1 LKISKILNNN
11 AVVAKDGKEEK
22 IVMGPGIAFQRR
34 KNDPV
39 PQAKIE
45 KVFVMRDESE
55 KFQELLRTL
64 PEEHIE
70 IAEEVISYA
79 EEKLDVELNQHIH
92 IALTDHMSFAIERIE
107 SGIEIQ
113 NKLLNEIR
121 GLYREE
127 FQVGLWAVKRMEER
141 FGITVPEDE
150 AGYIALHIHT
160 AKMNASNMMEAL
172 NITTMIS
179 EMIEILQSECEITLE
194 EHTISYQRLL
204 THLRFAL
211 QRVERNEPFHDM
223 DVEMLQ
229 MIKEKYN
236 AAFRCASKMAQF
248 VEKEYA
254 LTFPESE
261 LGYISLHIQR
271 ILTHNN

>member
-1 LKISKILNNN
+1 MKISKILNNN
-11 AVVAKDGKEEK
+11 AVVVKDGKEEK
-22 IVMGPGIAFQRR
+22 IVMGPGIAFQKR

-79 EEKLDVELNQHIH
+79 EEKLGVELNQHIH

-107 SGIEIQ
+107 GGIDIQ

-121 GLYREE
+121 GLYQDE
-127 FQVGLWAVKRMEER
+127 FQVGLWAVKRIEER
-141 FGITVPEDE
+141 FGINVPEDE

-160 AKMNASNMMEAL
+160 AKMNAGNMMEAL

-179 EMIEILQSECEITLE
+179 EMIEILQNECDIMLE
-194 EHTISYQRLL
+194 DHTISYQRLL

-211 QRVERNEPFHDM
+211 QRVERKEPFHDM

-229 MIKEKYN
+229 MIKEKYS
-236 AAFRCASKMAQF
+236 AAFRCASKMAAF
-248 VEKEYA
+248 MKSEYA
-254 LTFPESE
+254 LIFPESE

-271 ILTHNN
+271 ILTHHN